1 MSKTYFAEVAEQWD
15 TLRASMF
22 DEGVRSAA
30 LEQAA
35 LFPQAVAVDVG
46 AGTGFIAQGLAPQV
60 AQVHVVDYSP
70 EMLAVARRN
79 LAAFSNVEFH
89 LANGASL
96 PLLEGSADAVLANM
110 YLHHAPDPGAAIL
123 EMARLLKP
131 GGRLVITDLDEHAH
145 TWLREEHGDIWL
157 GFQRQQ
163 VFNWFQ
169 NSGLVNVRLGDTQQR
184 CSSQSEDK
192 SDNASIEIF
201 IAVGTKPQPDMQ
213 DAVADRYRQAATGLS
228 GCCSPGD
235 TSTTTPASP
244 DSIALEVI
252 QPSEAACC
260 GPTPQVANGPE
271 TEAEISLGCGN
282 PLTLAALQ
290 PGQVVLDLGS
300 GAGADVFP
308 AANKVG
314 PGGKVIGLDMLEEM
328 LARALATAER
338 AGYTNVEFRQGDAQ
352 HIPLEDTSV
361 DVVISNCVI
370 NLVQDKGQAFR
381 EAYRVLKPGGR
392 LSISDIVTDRPFNPA
407 LRANPQSWAACVSGA
422 LPEVEYIALVA
433 QAGFDDIQTVRSQD
447 WPAEDGTRVYSLN
460 LAARKPS

>member
-1 MSKTYFAEVAEQWD
+1 MSKTYFAGVAEQWD

-22 DEGVRSAA
+22 GEGVRSAA

-46 AGTGFIAQGLAPQV
+46 AGTGFIAQGLAPRV

-79 LAAFSNVEFH
+79 LAEYSNVEFH
-89 LANGASL
+89 LANGATL
-96 PLLEGSADAVLANM
+96 PLSDSSADAVLANM
-110 YLHHAPDPGAAIL
+110 YLHHAPDPQVAIR
-123 EMARLLKP
+123 EMTRLLKP
-131 GGRLVITDLDEHAH
+131 GGRLVITDLDQHTH
-145 TWLREEHGDIWL
+145 TWLQDEQGDLWL
-157 GFQRQQ
+157 GFRRQQ
-163 VFNWFQ
+163 VFEWFQ
-169 NSGLVNVRLGDTQQR
+169 DSGLVNVRVEDTQQR

-192 SDNASIEIF
+192 GDSASIEIF
-201 IAVGTKPQPDMQ
+201 IAIGTRPQPEMQ
-213 DAVADRYRQAATGLS
+213 TAVADRYRQAATGLS
-228 GCCSPGD
+228 GCCSPK
-235 TSTTTPASP
+235 STAADTPASP
-244 DSIALEVI
+244 DSISLDVL
-252 QPSEAACC
+252 QPTESACC
-260 GPTPQVANGPE
+260 STMPLVE
-271 TEAEISLGCGN
+271 TDAELSLGCGN
-282 PLTLAALQ
+282 PLALAALQ

-308 AANKVG
+308 AARRVE

-328 LARALATAER
+328 LARARATAER

-352 HIPLEDTSV
+352 HIPLEDACV
-361 DVVISNCVI
+361 DVVISNCVL

-392 LSISDIVTDRPFNPA
+392 LSISDIVTDRPFNPT
-407 LRANPQSWAACVSGA
+407 LRADPKAWSACVSGA
-422 LPEVEYIALVA
+422 LPEVEYLALVA
-433 QAGFDDIQTVRSQD
+433 QSGFDDIQAVRSQD